1 MKKIVEHFKYNG
13 IIYFVGFCFVV
24 AIILWP
30 VRNYLNSH
38 YTRDIT
44 CTVESASTSLRSGGS
59 GGRSSSNFIS
69 TIETK
74 ECGRLSFYSTFVKG
88 AGMKDI
94 TDRLEVGEKYI
105 FTINK
110 YEVISSY
117 GIVSGIRDSSGGEI
131 DFSPQD

>member
-1 MKKIVEHFKYNG
+1 MNLLRHHY
-13 IIYFVGFCFVV
+13 
-24 AIILWP
+24 ILAA
-30 VRNYLNSH
+30 R
-38 YTRDIT
+38 
-44 CTVESASTSLRSGGS
+44 GGK
-59 GGRSSSNFIS
+59 RSSSFVS

-94 TDRLEVGEKYI
+94 TDRLESGEQYI

-110 YEVISSY
+110 YEFLSGY
-117 GIVSGIRDSSGGEI
+117 GKVSGIRDASGGEI

>member
-1 MKKIVEHFKYNG
+1 MIA
-13 IIYFVGFCFVV
+13 YFLIFG
-24 AIILWP
+24 ALA
-30 VRNYLNSH
+30 NYLNRH
-38 YTRDIT
+38 YTRDVT
-44 CTVESASTSLRSGGS
+44 CTVESASTSLHSGGS
-59 GGRSSSNFIS
+59 GGRSSSNFVS

-94 TDRLEVGEKYI
+94 TDRLEVGERYI

-110 YEVISSY
+110 QEVISSY
-117 GIVSGIRDSSGGEI
+117 WIVSGIRDSSGGEI